1 MHSHNVLQD
10 FNLKL
15 FYYWIDFKSTLKLN
29 IGCSGW
35 SYEGWKGNFYPKT
48 LDNKD
53 YLPYYSKFFN
63 FVEVDSTY
71 YHIPSRSNVRGWK
84 DKTPDDFRFS
94 LKFPKVITH
103 EKKLEDVAKPLSILF
118 YSLEPLVDK
127 TLTLLIQLPP
137 FLSEKKG
144 FNPLQDMVHH
154 LDKRFRYSLE
164 VRHSS
169 WFNDNV
175 YNLLKEHNISLVW
188 SVRDELESPLV
199 VTSNQVYIR
208 FIGDRS
214 ISEVDFGN
222 IVKDKRKEMLEYV
235 KKVRDIQNE
244 NSNIR
249 DILIAFNN
257 HFAGFG
263 PQSVNDFLKL
273 MNMSE
278 IDWKTELENYEKDSG
293 NSIDRHQA
301 SVTDFTK

>member
-1 MHSHNVLQD
+1 M
-10 FNLKL
+10 
-15 FYYWIDFKSTLKLN
+15 TLN

-35 SYEGWKGNFYPKT
+35 SYEGWKGTFYPLKME
-48 LDNKD
+48 NKD
-53 YLPYYSKFFN
+53 YLSYYSKFFK

-71 YHIPSRSNVRGWK
+71 YHIPSRSTVRGWK

-94 LKFPKVITH
+94 LKFPKLITH

-154 LDKRFRYSLE
+154 LDERFRYSLE
-164 VRHSS
+164 VRHTS

-175 YNLLKEHNISLVW
+175 YDFLKENNISLVW
-188 SVRDELESPLV
+188 SVRDELKSPLV
-199 VTSNQVYIR
+199 VTSDQVYIR

-214 ISEVDFGN
+214 ISEKDFGQ
-222 IVKDKRKEMLEYV
+222 IVKDRRKEMVEYV
-235 KKVRDIQNE
+235 RKVRETQDE
-244 NSNIR
+244 NSNIL
-249 DILIAFNN
+249 DVLIAFNN

-263 PQSVNDFLKL
+263 PQSVNDFLNL
-273 MNMSE
+273 LNMPE
-278 IDWKTELENYEKDSG
+278 IDWNTELESYENNSG
-293 NSIDRHQA
+293 QSIDRHQ
-301 SVTDFTK
+301 SSLSDFTR

>member
-1 MHSHNVLQD
+1 M
-10 FNLKL
+10 
-15 FYYWIDFKSTLKLN
+15 TLN

-35 SYEGWKGNFYPKT
+35 SYEGWKGNFYPK
-48 LDNKD
+48 DMENKD
-53 YLPYYSKFFN
+53 YLSYYSKFFK

-71 YHIPSRSNVRGWK
+71 YHIPSRSSVRGWK
-84 DKTPDDFRFS
+84 DKTPEDFKFS

-103 EKKLEDVAKPLSILF
+103 EKKLEDVVKPLSILF
-118 YSLEPLVDK
+118 YSLEPLIDK

-144 FNPLQDMVHH
+144 FSPLQGMIRH

-169 WFNDNV
+169 WFNDKV
-175 YNLLKEHNISLVW
+175 YDFLKENNISLVW
-188 SVRDELESPLV
+188 SVRDKLQSPSI
-199 VTSNQVYIR
+199 VTSDQVYLR

-214 ISEVDFGN
+214 ISEKDFGK
-222 IVKDKRKEMLEYV
+222 IVKDRRKEMLEYV
-235 KKVRDIQNE
+235 KKVRETQNE

-249 DILIAFNN
+249 DVLIAFNN

-278 IDWKTELENYEKDSG
+278 IDWKTELERYEN
-293 NSIDRHQA
+293 NSSQPNDRFQ
-301 SVTDFTK
+301 SSLSDFPK

>member
-1 MHSHNVLQD
+1 
-10 FNLKL
+10 
-15 FYYWIDFKSTLKLN
+15 LKLN
-29 IGCSGW
+29 ICCSGW
-35 SYEGWKGNFYPKT
+35 SYEGWKGDFYPKM

-53 YLPYYSKFFN
+53 YLPYYSKFFK

-71 YHIPSRSNVRGWK
+71 YHIPSRSTVRGWK
-84 DKTPDDFRFS
+84 DKTPDDFRFA

-103 EKKLEDVAKPLSILF
+103 ERKLEDVVKPLSILF

-144 FNPLQDMVHH
+144 LNPLQDMVHH

-175 YNLLKEHNISLVW
+175 YDFLKERDISLVW
-188 SVRDELESPLV
+188 SVRDDLESPST
-199 VTSNQVYIR
+199 VTSDQVYIR
-208 FIGDRS
+208 FIGNRS
-214 ISEVDFGN
+214 ISEKDFGK
-222 IVKDKRKEMLEYV
+222 IVKDRRKEMLEYV
-235 KKVRDIQNE
+235 KKARDIQNE

-273 MNMSE
+273 MNVSE
-278 IDWKTELENYEKDSG
+278 IDWKNELENYENNSG
-293 NSIDRHQA
+293 RLMDRHQ
-301 SVTDFTK
+301 SSLSDFTK

>member
-1 MHSHNVLQD
+1 
-10 FNLKL
+10 
-15 FYYWIDFKSTLKLN
+15 LN

-35 SYEGWKGNFYPKT
+35 SYEGWKGNFYPKKME
-48 LDNKD
+48 NKD
-53 YLPYYSKFFN
+53 YLPYYSKFFK

-71 YHIPSRSNVRGWK
+71 YHIPSRSTVRGWK
-84 DKTPDDFRFS
+84 DKTPEDFKFS

-103 EKKLEDVAKPLSILF
+103 EKKLEDIVKPLSILF
-118 YSLEPLVDK
+118 YALEPLIEK

-137 FLSEKKG
+137 FLTEKKG
-144 FNPLQDMVHH
+144 LTPLQYMVRY

-175 YNLLKEHNISLVW
+175 YNFLKENNISLVW
-188 SVRDELESPLV
+188 SIQDKLKSPSI
-199 VTSNQVYIR
+199 VTSDHVYIR

-214 ISEVDFGN
+214 ISEKDFGK
-222 IVKDKRKEMLEYV
+222 IVKDRRKEMLEYV
-235 KKVRDIQNE
+235 KKVRETQND
-244 NSNIR
+244 NSNIG
-249 DILIAFNN
+249 DVLIAFNN

-278 IDWKTELENYEKDSG
+278 IDWKTELEHYENNANQS
-293 NSIDRHQA
+293 SL
-301 SVTDFTK
+301 SDFTK